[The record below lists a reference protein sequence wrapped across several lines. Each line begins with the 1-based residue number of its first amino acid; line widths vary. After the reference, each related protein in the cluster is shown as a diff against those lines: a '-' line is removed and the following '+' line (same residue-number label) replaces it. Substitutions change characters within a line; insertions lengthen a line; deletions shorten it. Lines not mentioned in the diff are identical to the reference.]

1 MEKIIELIANYFGFE
16 YGDLIEKS
24 NKVKVSNARNYAYYI
39 LHYDYGYSANKIA
52 KHFGRTRGTV
62 FAQIADIKYLIKNI
76 KIYSKEYTSVMNA
89 INNEPTT
96 D

>member
-52 KHFGRTRGTV
+52 KHFGRTRGTI

-76 KIYSKEYTSVMNA
+76 KMYRNEYNSIMEY
-89 INNEPTT
+89 IKNEPTAE
-96 D
+96 